1 MALDIHRPDT
11 DEFIF
16 SLNDERYNCLSV
28 IFEWFEKPTGIYIDP
43 YGDTILDVKCLS
55 FLAKLIDGYVH
66 KTDLNLDKKRTS
78 AILEFRGVLNIFI
91 EKNVPLKFYGD

>member
-1 MALDIHRPDT
+1 MALDIHRLDT
-11 DEFIF
+11 DEYILG
-16 SLNDERYNCLSV
+16 LNDEKYNCLSV
-28 IFEWFEKPTGIYIDP
+28 IFEWFEKQTGIYIDP
-43 YGDTILDVKCLS
+43 YSDTILDAKHLS

-91 EKNVPLKFYGD
+91 EKNVSLKLYGD